1 MLNFSL
7 YYCSSLSEEQKANE
21 DKRVAANRATLRKTF
36 RKREFSVSLILLAD
50 ILFGN
55 LSTNNSKSSEG
66 SNLLSLSDKR
76 IIERYVTIDE
86 LPNLNKIIKTGT
98 GIQLSIS
105 QFNSSSESD
114 SDSGSA
120 LDAYQHEI
128 KNLVSTGTKREVTMN
143 GVRCIAYVDKT
154 RKKIV
159 LFNKESE
166 RFITK
171 FDLSDNQKLKLNE
184 FFDSDSDTNTSDSD
198 SDDFNPTTEQNDK

>member
-1 MLNFSL
+1 
-7 YYCSSLSEEQKANE
+7 
-21 DKRVAANRATLRKTF
+21 
-36 RKREFSVSLILLAD
+36 
-50 ILFGN
+50 
-55 LSTNNSKSSEG
+55 
-66 SNLLSLSDKR
+66 
-76 IIERYVTIDE
+76 
-86 LPNLNKIIKTGT
+86 
-98 GIQLSIS
+98 
-105 QFNSSSESD
+105 
-114 SDSGSA
+114 
-120 LDAYQHEI
+120 
-128 KNLVSTGTKREVTMN
+128 MN